1 MRRRKT
7 TFYCLCSVSDVAVMI
22 KKTKKQN
29 RNTPSSG
36 LVPNTIIFLLHFLL
50 QISVINIDLKKCDI
64 HSKQKKMILILS
76 RIRQQ

>member
-7 TFYCLCSVSDVAVMI
+7 TFYCLCSVSDVAVML
-22 KKTKKQN
+22 KKQKQN

-64 HSKQKKMILILS
+64 PSKQKKMILILS